1 MAENTNW
8 QQTIDGILRNQDA
21 LWNELRARGVVTST
35 WRLEIINRIG
45 TLEGSVRVLATKYGS
60 IGLISGI
67 VGGVAGIITGALLV
81 LKLL

>member
-21 LWNELRARGVVTST
+21 LWSELRSRATATSA
-35 WRLEIINRIG
+35 WRLELVNRLG
-45 TLEGSVRVLATKYGS
+45 TLEGNVRVLATKYGS
-60 IGLISGI
+60 IGLISGV

-81 LKLL
+81 LKLF